1 MGRNNGDYC
10 QGTSKKKGHQAIPQ
24 SQMGQAAVLQTEK
37 GNSEKTGVKQHASN
51 SCENRSLL
59 LGNLL
64 QLFETGIG
72 LFKEEA

>member
-1 MGRNNGDYC
+1 
-10 QGTSKKKGHQAIPQ
+10 
-24 SQMGQAAVLQTEK
+24 MGQAAVLQTEK

>member
-1 MGRNNGDYC
+1 
-10 QGTSKKKGHQAIPQ
+10 
-24 SQMGQAAVLQTEK
+24 MGQGAVLETEK

-72 LFKEEA
+72 LLKEEPWITTICHSNRVYTIFI